1 MTRKPSTT
9 VPAVVEKIIKPLPH
23 SDEPEKAQLEV
34 KGADHYY
41 RELRIENKL
50 KDTRGRNV
58 GLKEGAQVEL
68 TVEADPE
75 DTVPT
80 V

>member
-1 MTRKPSTT
+1 MTKKANTT
-9 VPAVVEKIIKPLPH
+9 VPAVVERIIKPAPY

-50 KDTRGRNV
+50 KDGKGRRV
-58 GLKEGAQVEL
+58 GLKEGAKVEL
-68 TVEADPE
+68 TVAADPE
-75 DTVPT
+75 ETVPKI
-80 V
+80 

>member
-1 MTRKPSTT
+1 MTKKPSTT
-9 VPAVVEKIIKPLPH
+9 IPAVVERIIKPIPH

-50 KDTRGRNV
+50 KDKEGRKV
-58 GLKEGAQVEL
+58 GLKEGAKVEL

-75 DTVPT
+75 DTVPKI
-80 V
+80 